1 VTSAI
6 VGIAAL
12 VVVLVA
18 IAVLYNRLVGARNR
32 TRYAWSDIDALLVRR
47 AQAVP
52 RLVEAVRGSMTH
64 ERGVFEAVAT
74 TRAGV
79 AEVAGRGPTEAR
91 YAAEQRFGE
100 AGASLVA
107 VVENYPQL
115 RASETVAELIAALQD
130 IENDLRRARIVYNRT
145 VQTYQDARL
154 AFPSSL
160 VAGAFGF
167 GPIAYFGDAA
177 A

>member
-1 VTSAI
+1 LTAAI
-6 VGIAAL
+6 VGIGAL
-12 VVVLVA
+12 LLVLLA
-18 IAVLYNRLVGARNR
+18 IALLYNRLVGARNR
-32 TRYAWSDIDALLVRR
+32 TRYAWSDIDALLARR
-47 AQAVP
+47 AQAIP
-52 RLVEAVRGSMTH
+52 RLADVVRGSMAH
-64 ERGVFEAVAT
+64 EQGVFEAVAT

-79 AEVAGRGPTEAR
+79 AAVAGSGPSEAR

-100 AGASLVA
+100 AGAGLVA

-115 RASETVAELIAALQD
+115 RAQETVAELIAALKD
-130 IENDLRRARIVYNRT
+130 VENDLRRARIVYNRT

-167 GPIAYFGDAA
+167 GSIAYFGDAA

>member
-1 VTSAI
+1 MTAAI

-79 AEVAGRGPTEAR
+79 AEVAGSGPTEAR
-91 YAAEQRFGE
+91 YTAEQRFGE
-100 AGASLVA
+100 AGASLIA
-107 VVENYPQL
+107 VVESYPQL

>member
-1 VTSAI
+1 LTAAV
-6 VGIAAL
+6 VGIGAL
-12 VVVLVA
+12 VAVLVA
-18 IAVLYNRLVGARNR
+18 IALLYNRLVGARNR
-32 TRYAWSDIDALLVRR
+32 TRYAWSDIDALLARR
-47 AQAVP
+47 AQAIP
-52 RLVEAVRGSMTH
+52 RLAEVVRGSMAH
-64 ERGVFEAVAT
+64 EREVFEAVAT
-74 TRAGV
+74 ARAGV
-79 AEVAGRGPTEAR
+79 AAVAGSGPTDGR
-91 YAAEQRFGE
+91 YAAEQRLGE
-100 AGASLVA
+100 AGAGLVA
-107 VVENYPQL
+107 VVESYPQL

>member
-1 VTSAI
+1 MA
-6 VGIAAL
+6 
-12 VVVLVA
+12 
-18 IAVLYNRLVGARNR
+18 
-32 TRYAWSDIDALLVRR
+32 
-47 AQAVP
+47 
-52 RLVEAVRGSMTH
+52 H
-64 ERGVFEAVAT
+64 EKGVFESVAT

-79 AEVAGRGPTEAR
+79 AAVEGSGPSEAR

-100 AGASLVA
+100 AGAGLVA

-115 RASETVAELIAALQD
+115 RAQETVAELIAALKD
-130 IENDLRRARIVYNRT
+130 VENDLRRARIVYNRT